1 MYGNWL
7 GKGAAAVP
15 RVKTMK
21 LVITFPGT
29 TQALRMEKE
38 ARERGLPGRLI
49 PVPSAIRAG
58 CGMAWSAP
66 VELRSQLESLLEQ
79 TGIELEDIYEL
90 LL

>member
-1 MYGNWL
+1 M
-7 GKGAAAVP
+7 A

-21 LVITFPGT
+21 VVITFPGT

-38 ARERGLPGRLI
+38 ARERGLAGRLI

-66 VELRSQLESLLEQ
+66 AAERPGLESLIQEN
-79 TGIELEDIYEL
+79 GIETEGIHNLFL
-90 LL
+90 